1 MEKIKKG
8 FLAIGYIS
16 KLIVAYIVGHNKY
29 QDIWLISERGFD
41 ARDNGFVFY
50 KYLRTKHPEVN
61 SYYIIDSNSPD
72 YEKVKKY
79 GNIVEY
85 KSWQHYLL
93 LANATYKIST
103 HDQGYTPNMVIFHW
117 LHKLA
122 MKLPIQIKGKVVF
135 LQHGIFKDNIPW
147 YYRSECTPDIFT
159 VSTEEEYQF
168 VEKYFDQ
175 HDPELQLLG
184 LCRYDNLIQKEP
196 PKKQILL
203 MPTWRKGVHSKEE
216 FVKTTY
222 YKKYNDLLKNETLQ
236 TFLKTNEYTL
246 IFYPHIEFQPYLN
259 TFNKCENVILAN
271 MEDYDVQKLLIESEI
286 LITDY
291 SSVFFDFAYLNKPI
305 YFYQFDQEYFF
316 KNHYSR
322 GYIDFSKIG
331 IVTDNEQELINNV
344 ITCKKPNS
352 SYVDTLFKYRDTNN
366 CERTYKRIREL

>member
-1 MEKIKKG
+1 
-8 FLAIGYIS
+8 
-16 KLIVAYIVGHNKY
+16 
-29 QDIWLISERGFD
+29 
-41 ARDNGFVFY
+41 
-50 KYLRTKHPEVN
+50 
-61 SYYIIDSNSPD
+61 
-72 YEKVKKY
+72 
-79 GNIVEY
+79 
-85 KSWQHYLL
+85 
-93 LANATYKIST
+93 
-103 HDQGYTPNMVIFHW
+103 
-117 LHKLA
+117 
-122 MKLPIQIKGKVVF
+122 
-135 LQHGIFKDNIPW
+135 
-147 YYRSECTPDIFT
+147 
-159 VSTEEEYQF
+159 
-168 VEKYFDQ
+168 
-175 HDPELQLLG
+175 
-184 LCRYDNLIQKEP
+184 
-196 PKKQILL
+196 

-344 ITCKKPNS
+344 ITCKRPNS
-352 SYVDTLFKYRDTNN
+352 SYVNTLFKYRDTNN